1 MKLSKTTKNF
11 SFLFYFLFCD
21 HGNMQT
27 SYYSIKI
34 YALLLLPILALTFVG
49 YHIQSIAAYAH
60 DDLSMYYYNN
70 KYTPVIFENLFNSI
84 KGNVL
89 NFTTPF
95 EHTVVIDAS
104 HIFPNETLKHKMI
117 TSGQSEFKIPI
128 LKYNLLGFN
137 ISATD
142 IKVKA
147 NMKKLG
153 QSNNTRIDFPVMQ
166 ARDVNVRNGILNQ
179 NFTNVDLSSIYAIY
193 DPQTDKFTFHVPYS
207 LAAKYLFTGS

>member
-1 MKLSKTTKNF
+1 
-11 SFLFYFLFCD
+11 
-21 HGNMQT
+21 MQT
-27 SYYSIKI
+27 SYYTIKI
-34 YALLLLPILALTFVG
+34 YTLLLPSILLLTLAG
-49 YHIQSIAAYAH
+49 YYVQSIAAYAQ
-60 DDLSMYYYNN
+60 DNLSMYYYKNT
-70 KYTPVIFENLFNSI
+70 YTPVIFENLFNTI

-89 NFTTPF
+89 NFTKPF
-95 EHTVVIDAS
+95 EHTIVIDAS

-117 TSGQSEFKIPI
+117 GKSGQSEFKIPI

-147 NMKKLG
+147 NVKEIG

-166 ARDVNVRNGILNQ
+166 ARDVNVRNGVLNQ

-193 DPQTDKFTFHVPYS
+193 DPQTDKFTFHVPFS
-207 LAAKYLFTGS
+207 IAAKYLFTGS

>member
-1 MKLSKTTKNF
+1 
-11 SFLFYFLFCD
+11 
-21 HGNMQT
+21 MQT
-27 SYYSIKI
+27 SYYTIKI
-34 YALLLLPILALTFVG
+34 YALLLLSILLLTLVG
-49 YHIQSIAAYAH
+49 YHIQSIAAYAQ

-70 KYTPVIFENLFNSI
+70 TYTPVIFENLFNTI

-89 NFTTPF
+89 NFTRPF
-95 EHTVVIDAS
+95 EHAVVIDAS

-117 TSGQSEFKIPI
+117 GKSGQSEFKIPI

-137 ISATD
+137 ISAID

-147 NMKKLG
+147 NVKEIG

-166 ARDVNVRNGILNQ
+166 ARDVNVRNGVSNQ

-193 DPQTDKFTFHVPYS
+193 DPQTDKFTFHVPFS
-207 LAAKYLFTGS
+207 IAAKYLLAGS

>member
-1 MKLSKTTKNF
+1 
-11 SFLFYFLFCD
+11 
-21 HGNMQT
+21 MQT
-27 SYYSIKI
+27 SYYTIKI
-34 YALLLLPILALTFVG
+34 YALLLLSILLLTLAG
-49 YHIQSIAAYAH
+49 YYIQSIAAYAQ

-70 KYTPVIFENLFNSI
+70 TYTPVIFENLFNTI

-89 NFTTPF
+89 NFTRPF

-117 TSGQSEFKIPI
+117 GKSGQSEFKIPI

-147 NMKKLG
+147 NVKEIG

-166 ARDVNVRNGILNQ
+166 ARDVNVRNGVSNQ

-193 DPQTDKFTFHVPYS
+193 DPQTDKFTFHVPFS
-207 LAAKYLFTGS
+207 IAVKYLFAGS

>member
-1 MKLSKTTKNF
+1 
-11 SFLFYFLFCD
+11 
-21 HGNMQT
+21 MQT
-27 SYYSIKI
+27 SYYTIKI
-34 YALLLLPILALTFVG
+34 YALLLLSILLLTLVG
-49 YHIQSIAAYAH
+49 YYIQSIAAYAQ

-70 KYTPVIFENLFNSI
+70 TYTPVIFENLFNTI

-89 NFTTPF
+89 NFTRPF

-104 HIFPNETLKHKMI
+104 HIFPNETLKHKVI
-117 TSGQSEFKIPI
+117 GKSGQSEFKIPI

-147 NMKKLG
+147 NMKEIG

-166 ARDVNVRNGILNQ
+166 ARDVNVRNGVSNQ

-193 DPQTDKFTFHVPYS
+193 DPQTDKFTFHVPFS
-207 LAAKYLFTGS
+207 IAAKYLFAGS

>member
-1 MKLSKTTKNF
+1 
-11 SFLFYFLFCD
+11 
-21 HGNMQT
+21 MQT
-27 SYYSIKI
+27 SCYTIKI
-34 YALLLLPILALTFVG
+34 FGLLLLSILLPLVG
-49 YHIQSIAAYAH
+49 YYIHSITAYAQ
-60 DDLSMYYYNN
+60 DDVSVYYNN
-70 KYTPVIFENLFNSI
+70 SMYTPVIFENLFNTI

-89 NFTTPF
+89 NFTNPF

-117 TSGQSEFKIPI
+117 GKSGQSEFKIPI

-142 IKVKA
+142 IQVKA
-147 NMKKLG
+147 NMKKIG

-166 ARDVNVRNGILNQ
+166 ARDVNVRNGVLNQ

-193 DPQTDKFTFHVPYS
+193 SPQTDKFTFHVPYS
-207 LAAKYLFTGS
+207 IAAKYLFTGR

>member
-1 MKLSKTTKNF
+1 
-11 SFLFYFLFCD
+11 
-21 HGNMQT
+21 MQT
-27 SYYSIKI
+27 SYYTIKI
-34 YALLLLPILALTFVG
+34 YALLLLSILLLTLAG
-49 YHIQSIAAYAH
+49 YYIQSIAAYAQ

-70 KYTPVIFENLFNSI
+70 TYTPVIFENLFNTI

-89 NFTTPF
+89 NFTRPF

-104 HIFPNETLKHKMI
+104 HIFPNETFKHKMI
-117 TSGQSEFKIPI
+117 GKSGQSEFKIPI

-147 NMKKLG
+147 NVKEIG
-153 QSNNTRIDFPVMQ
+153 QSNNTRIDFPAMQ
-166 ARDVNVRNGILNQ
+166 ARDVNVRNGVSNQ

-193 DPQTDKFTFHVPYS
+193 DPQTDKFS
-207 LAAKYLFTGS
+207 N

>member
-1 MKLSKTTKNF
+1 
-11 SFLFYFLFCD
+11 
-21 HGNMQT
+21 MQT
-27 SYYSIKI
+27 SYHTIKI
-34 YALLLLPILALTFVG
+34 YTLLLLSILLLTLVG
-49 YHIQSIAAYAH
+49 YYIQSIAAYAQ
-60 DDLSMYYYNN
+60 DDLSMYNYNN
-70 KYTPVIFENLFNSI
+70 TYTQVIFENLFNTI

-89 NFTTPF
+89 NFTKPF
-95 EHTVVIDAS
+95 EHTIVIDAS

-117 TSGQSEFKIPI
+117 GKSGQSEFKIPI

-147 NMKKLG
+147 NVKEIG

-166 ARDVNVRNGILNQ
+166 ARDVNVRNGVLNQ

-193 DPQTDKFTFHVPYS
+193 DPQTDKFTPHVPYS
-207 LAAKYLFTGS
+207 IAAKYLFTGQ

>member
-1 MKLSKTTKNF
+1 
-11 SFLFYFLFCD
+11 
-21 HGNMQT
+21 MQT
-27 SYYSIKI
+27 SYYTIKI
-34 YALLLLPILALTFVG
+34 YALLLLSILLLTLVG
-49 YHIQSIAAYAH
+49 YYIQSIAAYAK

-70 KYTPVIFENLFNSI
+70 TYTPVIFENLFNTI

-89 NFTTPF
+89 NFTRPF

-104 HIFPNETLKHKMI
+104 HIFANETLKHELIGK
-117 TSGQSEFKIPI
+117 SGQSEFKIPI

-147 NMKKLG
+147 NVKVIG

-166 ARDVNVRNGILNQ
+166 ARDVNVRNGVLNQ

-207 LAAKYLFTGS
+207 IAAKYLFTGQ